1 MRFLRQSRDAPVRR
15 RSARMVAALLLLLL
29 PWPWFGSLAWGQEAA
44 SQTKHLLDDGLALAR
59 QGQLAEAGSMLQQ
72 AQSLEPGNTQVLTAL
87 AQVKGRTGDLPGAVQ
102 LLREVAHSL
111 PNSPDAH
118 VNLAVALADDGELQE
133 ALAETGKALTLAPQL
148 ASAHLNR
155 ARLLADLHRGPEA
168 GAEFAAAARLAP
180 TNPDCFY
187 YWALVERDGGDFA
200 KESLLLRKVV
210 KLQPENSK
218 AYELLGDSLAAQSKQ
233 TEAIAA
239 WRAALAIDP
248 NSTAALYSLWRSL
261 QRTNPAEA
269 KRLRDQFAAVQ
280 QAQKKIDAVKSLGN
294 QAYVAMGEHKDA
306 EAIQLFRQAI
316 EQCGGCEVAAA
327 LHKDLGLALCRVGD
341 VASGKKELQTAL
353 QLNPKDPDV
362 VKALGLLN

>member
-1 MRFLRQSRDAPVRR
+1 MAEALVLFL
-15 RSARMVAALLLLLL
+15 LTGG
-29 PWPWFGSLAWGQEAA
+29 WFGSLASGREAD
-44 SQTKHLLDDGLALAR
+44 HLLQEGLALAR
-59 QGQLAEAGSMLQQ
+59 QGRLAEAGSVLQQ
-72 AQSLEPGNTQVLTAL
+72 AQALEPKNAQVLTAL

-102 LLREVAHSL
+102 LLRDVAQAQ
-111 PNSPDAH
+111 PKSPDAY
-118 VNLAVALADDGELQE
+118 VNLAVALADEGELPE
-133 ALAETGKALTLAPQL
+133 ALAETGKALALAPGL

-155 ARLLADLHRGPEA
+155 ARLLADLHRIPEA
-168 GAEFAAAARLAP
+168 RAEFAEAGRLAP
-180 TNPDCFY
+180 SDPDCFY

-210 KLQPENSK
+210 KLQPGNSK

-233 TEAIAA
+233 PEALAA

-248 NSTAALYSLWRSL
+248 NSTAALYSLSRGL
-261 QRTNPAEA
+261 QRADPAEA

-280 QAQKKIDAVKSLGN
+280 QEQKRIDAVKALGN

-316 EQCGGCEVAAA
+316 EQCEGCEVAAG
-327 LHKDLGLALCRVGD
+327 LHKDLGLALCRSGD

-353 QLNPKDPDV
+353 QLDPNDPDI
-362 VKALGLLN
+362 VKALNLLN